1 MQRSEIVYQGEYIQG
16 FLARKSKYFFNMSS
30 QESEKS
36 KKKYEFVCPSD
47 SDTDESIIFE
57 PVTNG
62 KVVPQKVTD
71 FELCNISGNHKNI
84 VDFTPASFDSTPGKV
99 YFYIYI
105 LNYYQIVLTLQNR
118 NVTK

>member
-1 MQRSEIVYQGEYIQG
+1 
-16 FLARKSKYFFNMSS
+16 MSS
-30 QESEKS
+30 QESEES
-36 KKKYEFVCPSD
+36 KNKYEFVCPSD

-57 PVTNG
+57 AVTNG

-71 FELCNISGNHKNI
+71 FELDNISGNDKHML
-84 VDFTPASFDSTPGKV
+84 DLTLACFDSTPGKM

-105 LNYYQIVLTLQNR
+105 LNYYQIVLTLQNG